1 MVRFVTTSYTHM
13 YENDYIGRP
22 EEPFFHRNPNELS
35 DVGRIVEKWRVHR
48 SMTIDDLV
56 KAANDCNP
64 LYDQRIKKRDYQ
76 SFIRGTRRITDIQ
89 LRTIARAL
97 KTTVH
102 ILTHYPPDKVPK
114 SERVDRRKR
123 DVIVVH
129 KPPKQASPK
138 PKPAQAHSDYDPDEA
153 ARLLA
158 EKFGKVTRLK
168 H

>member
-13 YENDYIGRP
+13 YSNDYIGRP
-22 EEPFFHRNPNELS
+22 EEPFFHRDPDELS

-48 SMTIDDLV
+48 SMTVEDLV
-56 KAANDCNP
+56 KAANDYNP
-64 LYDQRIKKRDYQ
+64 LFDQRIKKKDYQ
-76 SFIRGTRRITDIQ
+76 LFICGTRRISDLQ
-89 LRTIARAL
+89 LRTIAKAL

-102 ILTHYPPDKVPK
+102 ILTHYAPDKVPK
-114 SERVDRRKR
+114 SESVDNSKPK
-123 DVIVVH
+123 VITTCR
-129 KPPKQASPK
+129 PPKQAKPK
-138 PKPAQAHSDYDPDEA
+138 PKPASVQRDYDPDEA